1 MLFRR
6 AFATLA
12 LSLSLAGIFLPV
24 GQAAEIHPSEY
35 ERIRDRIKQSGSAPV
50 SVLLLNALSIPDAD
64 ARAAELQVRIDR
76 LLTELGSEALPGGR
90 LVNSLGILTVWVTE
104 PGLEIVR
111 NSTVASRAL
120 FLNEWRHGS
129 LLPQSDGHLDELDR
143 RLKASASG
151 WVDVEATLAVPGA
164 EFDIDR
170 HTGEG
175 SVVLISPAQHSAAVD
190 AAMLLFRRL
199 GVPTSSGLPA
209 STAGGV
215 ITVLDVSGV
224 TRNGTVLLRTNERGL
239 AELAW
244 NNWAIALKAPGY
256 RPMLAPLVLPQGYA
270 TQPEPGAGQ
279 SRAVVFLKTP
289 VEDWGVALATR
300 KSTYRRVLEDVLAPY
315 AVSGTPQWEESFG
328 RATVVLPDA
337 ELERLAQA
345 RDLRVKYVVIEKPIN
360 KPTAPR

>member
-1 MLFRR
+1 MLFRKVVS
-6 AFATLA
+6 ALA
-12 LSLSLAGIFLPV
+12 LPLLSAGVFLPAA
-24 GQAAEIHPSEY
+24 QAAEIHPLEY
-35 ERIRDRIKQSGSAPV
+35 EQLRDRIKRGGSAPV
-50 SVLLLNALSIPDAD
+50 AVWLLRLFSIPDAD
-64 ARAAELQVRIDR
+64 ARAVELQARIDR
-76 LLTELGSEALPGGR
+76 LLAELGSEALPGGR
-90 LVNSLGILTVWVTE
+90 LVNSGGGIMLWVTE
-104 PGLEIVR
+104 AGLEIVL
-111 NSTVASRAL
+111 NSPLAL
-120 FLNEWRHGS
+120 RVLFFSEWRHS
-129 LLPQSDGHLDELDR
+129 TLLPQSDGHLDELDR

-164 EFDIDR
+164 EFDIDP

-175 SVVLISPAQHSAAVD
+175 SVVLTSPAQHSAAVD

-215 ITVLDVSGV
+215 ITVLDVSSV

-289 VEDWGVALATR
+289 VEEWGVALATR

-315 AVSGTPQWEESFG
+315 AVSGTPRWEESFG
-328 RATVVLPDA
+328 RVTVVLPDA
-337 ELERLAQA
+337 ELERLAQT

-360 KPTAPR
+360 KPTAPP